1 LLSPTFLVLAL
12 VIAYPLISAIRE
24 SLYTQGQQL
33 DAAGFVV
40 SGSRFV
46 GLKNY
51 SDSVSGSSG
60 AVFWNA
66 FANTTFFTVTTVT
79 AEVVIGL
86 AMALIMHN
94 ALRGRAI
101 VRASILIPWAVPT
114 AVSGLLWRWIFTSD
128 GIANHLLGRQIL
140 WTAEGWPAKFA
151 VIIADTWKT
160 APFIGLLTLAGLQL
174 IPCEFYEA
182 ARVDGANARQQFW
195 AITLPLVRPV
205 LLVAVLFRVLDVL
218 RMFDLPYL
226 LVGGQKQSAQTISV
240 LAFNE
245 ANNLHYG
252 TAAAY
257 STLLFLYVVVVAYAF
272 VRLLGAD
279 LIADTRGN
287 RTRKDFTA

>member
-1 LLSPTFLVLAL
+1 
-12 VIAYPLISAIRE
+12 
-24 SLYTQGQQL
+24 
-33 DAAGFVV
+33 
-40 SGSRFV
+40 
-46 GLKNY
+46 
-51 SDSVSGSSG
+51 VSGSSG

-140 WTAEGWPAKFA
+140 WTAEGWPAKLA

-174 IPCEFYEA
+174 IPREFYEA

-205 LLVAVLFRVLDVL
+205 LLVAVLFRVMDVL

-226 LVGGQKQSAQTISV
+226 LIGGQKQSAQTISV

-272 VRLLGAD
+272 VTLLGAD

-287 RTRKDFTA
+287 RTRKDLTA